1 MSVTIED
8 GGASIAED
16 GSRLYSAERL
26 VLTASDADPA
36 HASLASDVVYRWTGD
51 GFDVDIRATGGI
63 VSDAEAFDVR
73 VRLDVRLDGE
83 PFFEREWEER
93 IPRRLV

>member
-1 MSVTIED
+1 MTIED
-8 GGASIAED
+8 GGATIAED

-36 HASLASDVVYRWTGD
+36 HASLESDVVYRWTVEGYE
-51 GFDVDIRATGGI
+51 VDIRAAGGI
-63 VSDAEAFDVR
+63 ASDAEAFDVR
-73 VRLDVRLDGE
+73 VELDVRLDGE
-83 PFFEREWEER
+83 PFFAREWRER